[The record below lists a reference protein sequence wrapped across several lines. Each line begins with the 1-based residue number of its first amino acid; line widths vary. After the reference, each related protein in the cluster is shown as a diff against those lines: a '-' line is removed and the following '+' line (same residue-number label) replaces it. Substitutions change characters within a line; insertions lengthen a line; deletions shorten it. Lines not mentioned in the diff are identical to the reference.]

1 MWKWMWKLFWK
12 LDCLTVLNRSWTV
25 YKRWVTSSWATKEL
39 ASCIQSLPQSWSGM
53 LSDLVHQKTKR
64 GVWKLFW
71 NLGCLAAQNR
81 SWTVYKRWVTDNWPT
96 MVLASPIK
104 SLPQSWPG
112 MLRLGPPKTKR
123 SVWKLFWKLDCLIAL
138 NWSWTLYKRW
148 VTNFNLEWS
157 QLHSLSLFLSLHL
170 GC

>member
-25 YKRWVTSSWATKEL
+25 YKRWVTSSWATKES

-96 MVLASPIK
+96 VVLASPIK

-112 MLRLGPPKTKR
+112 MLRLGPPKNKEKCVKT
-123 SVWKLFWKLDCLIAL
+123 V
-138 NWSWTLYKRW
+138 YKRW

-157 QLHSLSLFLSLHL
+157 QLHPLSLFLRLHL